1 MKEQYILLLVR
12 EKRFD
17 EAIAKYID
25 DSKFDEAEEFC
36 ATHAQKDG
44 LLTKLLEKYFQKFQ
58 EAWEQGAG
66 DPAMRSEANFYRN
79 QAITLM
85 KQHASTGLLDP
96 HAVLNSIPNDWT
108 L

>member
-85 KQHASTGLLDP
+85 K
-96 HAVLNSIPNDWT
+96 
-108 L
+108 